1 MSNSDND
8 IILTGDLDQGIDLL
22 QEDFMKHVED
32 TIQESINTKDPSKS
46 IHLCKFLIG
55 AAQLSGLALA
65 KVLYELQ
72 RNWWKFDIDEDFTDY
87 IFKEVGKHRHTIE
100 RYLKIADMLY
110 NYAPKEVRPVLEKLP
125 IGSLVPIASTVS
137 QGYLLEPEDW
147 QEFAEA
153 ENTTDVRRIVREIR
167 TGQGDKSRTSLL
179 SLWMDRNGS
188 IWAFNSTDKKFFVG
202 SLDIKETNEF
212 VVKAVERIVAN
223 SGILTQ

>member
-8 IILTGDLDQGIDLL
+8 IILTGDLDQNIDVL
-22 QEDFMKHVED
+22 QEDFMKQVED
-32 TIQESINTKDPSKS
+32 TIQESITSKDPSKS

-188 IWAFNSTDKKFFVG
+188 IWAFNSTDKRFFVG
-202 SLDIKETNEF
+202 SLDIKEENEF
-212 VVKAVERIVAN
+212 VVKAIERIVAN
-223 SGILTQ
+223 SGILKQ